1 MRLLTMG
8 VPNYDAEG
16 RQLAQRDVCSWFLR
30 TIPTKL
36 GCALTSLCMVATT
49 WLTSVRMA
57 MASSAMVCHFFFFFF
72 TLFDTF
78 HTKVHHQSHDTG
90 GCNASE
96 ASLVYFMGHV
106 PCASA
111 KLLLWAGMPKLV
123 YEGDSRTLLF
133 SGIFVLA

>member
-1 MRLLTMG
+1 VLLVLEDNPNKVG
-8 VPNYDAEG
+8 VRFDKPVYGGNNLVDLCEDG
-16 RQLAQRDVCSWFLR
+16 HGFFSN
-30 TIPTKL
+30 
-36 GCALTSLCMVATT
+36 GMSL
-49 WLTSVRMA
+49 
-57 MASSAMVCHFFFFFF
+57 FFFSSPFLIPFIP
-72 TLFDTF
+72 
-78 HTKVHHQSHDTG
+78 KVHRQSHDSV

-96 ASLVYFMGHV
+96 PSLFYFMGHV